1 MRKAEI
7 YRNGKLAGF
16 LIEENRRKHLFR
28 YEDSYFADSLQPP
41 VSLTLPKT
49 QQEYESEY
57 LFPFFFNML
66 SEGVNR
72 KLQCK
77 QLRIDEEDNFGL
89 LIATAQYDTVG
100 AITVKSIE

>member
-16 LIEENRRKHLFR
+16 LVEESRNKYIFR
-28 YEDSYFADSLQPP
+28 YEDTYFVDSEQPSI
-41 VSLTLPKT
+41 SLTLPKT
-49 QQEYESEY
+49 QQEYRSEY

-72 KLQCK
+72 KLQCT
-77 QLRIDEEDNFGL
+77 QLRVDENDNFGL
-89 LIATAQYDTVG
+89 LIATAKYDTVG
-100 AITVKSIE
+100 AITIKAM